1 MLLHKTSKENAV
13 KVCDDFKYVDL
24 VSSNIFDDIRYFYSI
39 DYVKEYVKSN
49 PNVVGI
55 IAYNYPSIALNRLRL
70 FCKRIGILCIADITE
85 WYGIGDK
92 KAFLYQIIK
101 FCDTSFRMMYVHKKL
116 DGCIVIS
123 DYLYKYYAHFMP
135 IIKIPP
141 LVDINDKK
149 WELCVKC
156 NHNGIRLIY
165 AGSPSREKERL
176 DIIVKA
182 VSFFP
187 PESHLSL
194 KVVGIT
200 DNEFREIYSYGT
212 GLPSNINFLGRLSH
226 LETIKQISNC
236 DYSIIV
242 RDDNRVTKAG
252 FPTKF
257 VESIACGTKVI
268 ANVSSDLES
277 YIKRYRLGILLQ
289 DISVECLIDQ
299 LKSLLQGKNN
309 IQLEQK
315 SRLIF
320 DYRNYIE
327 SMRGFLN
334 ILIDGKGSNK
344 HATIQR

>member
-1 MLLHKTSKENAV
+1 M
-13 KVCDDFKYVDL
+13 
-24 VSSNIFDDIRYFYSI
+24 
-39 DYVKEYVKSN
+39 
-49 PNVVGI
+49 
-55 IAYNYPSIALNRLRL
+55 
-70 FCKRIGILCIADITE
+70 
-85 WYGIGDK
+85 
-92 KAFLYQIIK
+92 
-101 FCDTSFRMMYVHKKL
+101 
-116 DGCIVIS
+116 
-123 DYLYKYYAHFMP
+123 
-135 IIKIPP
+135 
-141 LVDINDKK
+141 
-149 WELCVKC
+149 
-156 NHNGIRLIY
+156 
-165 AGSPSREKERL
+165 
-176 DIIVKA
+176 
-182 VSFFP
+182 
-187 PESHLSL
+187 
-194 KVVGIT
+194 
-200 DNEFREIYSYGT
+200 
-212 GLPSNINFLGRLSH
+212 
-226 LETIKQISNC
+226 
-236 DYSIIV
+236 